1 MITPIQQQIEH
12 KEKELK
18 LLQFVLKKV
27 RQIKERKTVKKEAQ
41 NLSNLEKQLE
51 NL

>member
-1 MITPIQQQIEH
+1 MTTPIQQQIEH
-12 KEKELK
+12 KEKEVK

-27 RQIKERKTVKKEAQ
+27 RQIKERKTVKKEEQALT
-41 NLSNLEKQLE
+41 NLDKQLE

>member
-1 MITPIQQQIEH
+1 MTTPIQQQIEH
-12 KEKELK
+12 KEKEAK

-27 RQIKERKTVKKEAQ
+27 RQIKERKIVKKGEQ
-41 NLSNLEKQLE
+41 SLSNLEKQIE